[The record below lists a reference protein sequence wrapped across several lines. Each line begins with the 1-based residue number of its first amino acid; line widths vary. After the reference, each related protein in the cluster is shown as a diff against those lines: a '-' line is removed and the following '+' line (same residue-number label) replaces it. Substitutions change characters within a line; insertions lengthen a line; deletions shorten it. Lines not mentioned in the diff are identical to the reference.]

1 MTEIRNNSNFPAC
14 GQWEALLADALDGL
28 LRPEDEADF
37 SAHKMICPACASLFE
52 EAKRGR
58 AWLEY
63 LADEPEMP
71 AGLLDRLL
79 AQTGPGQTAGL
90 NIVSEGNLLK
100 MPPAGLAAQKNRI
113 PAWQRPGL
121 MAPLYRFAEP
131 RLLMTAAMAF
141 FSIALTLNL
150 TGVRLENLRLSSLRL
165 SDFRPGMV
173 RSLLERQFTTASTP
187 VIRYYDHLHFVDEVS
202 LQMRDLRRAAQSDSQ
217 PGDGG
222 QPQQKNVQPG
232 ETQKNP
238 GQQNPAKPNSA
249 PRISPPQQSA
259 RPLVNHSNDLF
270 ESSLTIQEQPA
281 PFRGSQNEIRER
293 STSWTA

>member
-14 GQWEALLADALDGL
+14 GQWETLLADALDGL
-28 LRPEDEADF
+28 LRPEEEAAF

-52 EAKRGR
+52 ESKRGR

-79 AQTGPGQTAGL
+79 AQTGPGQTA
-90 NIVSEGNLLK
+90 EGNLLK
-100 MPPAGLAAQKNRI
+100 MPPTAVAAQKSRKSGI

-165 SDFRPGMV
+165 SDFRPNMV

-202 LQMRDLRRAAQSDSQ
+202 LQMRELRRAAQSDSQ
-217 PGDGG
+217 PEDGG
-222 QPQQKNVQPG
+222 RQQQKNVQPG
-232 ETQKNP
+232 ETQQNP
-238 GQQNPAKPNSA
+238 GKQNQEKPNSA

-259 RPLVNHSNDLF
+259 RPLSNRSNDLF

-281 PFRGSQNEIRER
+281 PFRGSQNDVRER